1 MAEYKAIHGFTVQN
15 RTSDP
20 LAAGVAGGT
29 WATGGALNTARVQR
43 GGGSGTQTAALAASN
58 TVPYGVEVE
67 SYNGTAW
74 SEITEVNTG
83 RRGSTA
89 TGTQTASILA
99 TGRASGTT
107 LTVNTEVW
115 NGNSWTEVANV
126 NTARYSLSS
135 GIGTSTAMVIAGGNT
150 LPDMHKDVEAWN
162 GASWTEVADYPA
174 DMADIIDFGSSTAA
188 IFTGGFDGPG
198 PRGGGSTYHDD
209 SFSWNGASFTSVTA
223 LPANRGTAGSAGTTT
238 DGLVFGGDL
247 SPDTQT
253 TSTLSWNGSAWTE
266 VADLA
271 ITSAGWNSAKA
282 GTASSALAF
291 GGYDGEAITN
301 TEEWTTAG
309 PTDSIQ
315 NTGQVFYRSDTGDMK
330 VTLNVLGTG
339 AWASGGNMGQQRYN
353 NASAG
358 TQTAALTT
366 GGWGGPPVGA
376 IAKTEVYNGTA
387 WTETGDLNIARQW
400 EAGSGS
406 GTNTASLMYG
416 GYTAT
421 GSPTPARNKNETES
435 FNGTS
440 WTELANLNTAR
451 GANAG
456 GGTQTAAI
464 TMSGSTPSDSVATE
478 IWNGAS
484 WTEVGDINVSRG
496 GGAAVGQT
504 NTAMLFVGGYTPPGP
519 VVNSNE
525 SWNGNS
531 WTELANLNTAR
542 HTLARGGS
550 STSGLIAGGYTTA
563 RVAVTE
569 QWNGSAWTEVGD
581 MAVARYGMGGQGGS
595 SLATWASGGN
605 TSGSDPA
612 GVVTT
617 EEWTQPATV
626 TNSTI
631 TD

>member
-126 NTARYSLSS
+126 NTARFSLSS

-162 GASWTEVADYPA
+162 GASWTEVANYPA
-174 DMADIIDFGSSTAA
+174 DMANIIDFGSSTAA

-223 LPANRGTAGSAGTTT
+223 LPANRGDAGSAGTTT

-247 SPDTQT
+247 SGDTQT

-309 PTDSIQ
+309 ITDSIQ

-339 AWASGGNMGQQRYN
+339 AWSSGAALNTGRNEAR
-353 NASAG
+353 G
-358 TQTAALTT
+358 TGAQTAALVT
-366 GGWGGPPVGA
+366 GGANSSTTVTGT
-376 IAKTEVYNGTA
+376 TEVYNGSA
-387 WTETGDLNIARQW
+387 WSEVADLNQAR
-400 EAGSGS
+400 AKGGIGSNGTSTSTIYFGGESRPGS
-406 GTNTASLMYG
+406 ANA
-416 GYTAT
+416 
-421 GSPTPARNKNETES
+421 EVW
-435 FNGTS
+435 NGTS
-440 WTELANLNTAR
+440 WTEVNNLTTALGANTGAGTATAAISMGGIVTAALAETDSWDGSSWSETAEMNVARYQGSSCGTFTAAIVTGSEPANVNVETFNGTAFTEVANVNTAR
-451 GANAG
+451 NSAAMF
-456 GGTQTAAI
+456 GTQTSAIITGNKPAANVVE
-464 TMSGSTPSDSVATE
+464 S
-478 IWNGAS
+478 WNGTS
-484 WTEVGDINVSRG
+484 WTEVAETANNYIDTS
-496 GGAAVGQT
+496 AAGI
-504 NTAMLFVGGYTPPGP
+504 
-519 VVNSNE
+519 
-525 SWNGNS
+525 NGNNG
-531 WTELANLNTAR
+531 LVAGTA
-542 HTLARGGS
+542 AS
-550 STSGLIAGGYTTA
+550 YSGI
-563 RVAVTE
+563 
-569 QWNGSAWTEVGD
+569 
-581 MAVARYGMGGQGGS
+581 
-595 SLATWASGGN
+595 
-605 TSGSDPA
+605 
-612 GVVTT
+612 T
-617 EEWTQPATV
+617 EEWNIPSTAT
-626 TNSTI
+626 NKTI